1 MGLFKNLFKK
11 KHFDNKTPLEWDM
24 HNHLLHCLDDGADS
38 LETSLKMAELF
49 VQNGYS
55 KVFATPHILS
65 DFYKNTPEII
75 RKQQGIIQAELELR
89 NIPLALDIAA
99 EYYLDEVFVEKVR
112 NKEEILTFHDKH
124 VLVETAFMSKPY
136 LFEDAL
142 FEIQIAEFQPV
153 LAHPER
159 YQFFWNEPEQVEKL
173 IEKGVKMQLNLL
185 SLQGYYSRDAQNFA
199 EWMIEHDYCH
209 FLGSDAHNPRQMT
222 YLQEVFR
229 SKLFSKINLDK
240 IENAKN

>member
-1 MGLFKNLFKK
+1 M
-11 KHFDNKTPLEWDM
+11 TPLEWDM
-24 HNHLLHCLDDGADS
+24 HNHLLHCLDDGSDS
-38 LETSLKMAELF
+38 LETSLEMAELF

-75 RKQQGIIQAELELR
+75 REKQAIIQTELEQR
-89 NIPLALDIAA
+89 NIPLVLDIAA

-112 NKEEILTFHDKH
+112 NKEEILSFHGKH

-136 LFEDAL
+136 LFEEAL
-142 FEIQIAEFQPV
+142 FEVQIGNYQPV

-173 IEKGVKMQLNLL
+173 IEKGIKMQLNLL
-185 SLQGYYSRDAQNFA
+185 SLNGYYSKEAQRFS
-199 EWMIEHDYCH
+199 EWMIEHEYCH
-209 FLGSDAHNPRQMT
+209 FLGTDAHNPRQMA
-222 YLQEVFR
+222 YLQGVFR

-240 IENAKN
+240 IENAKK